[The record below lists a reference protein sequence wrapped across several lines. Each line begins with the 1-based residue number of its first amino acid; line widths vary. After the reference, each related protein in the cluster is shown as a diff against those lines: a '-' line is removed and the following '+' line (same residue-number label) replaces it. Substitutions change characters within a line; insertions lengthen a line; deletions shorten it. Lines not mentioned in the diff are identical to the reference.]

1 MKSLKITDFLMMAL
15 VVCLIGCATTSQ
27 AGKPK
32 AEDLLQQGI
41 TADNQGDY
49 DQAIDLYRQAI
60 QRKPKLKEA
69 HYRLGQIYVER
80 KMFEEAISE
89 FKTARDLKYPE
100 AVTELAV
107 TYHKAGKLDEA
118 EALIKELLVKKPND
132 VDLKYR
138 LGKVYLDK
146 GQLNEAGEIFRQV
159 LQMDPNNASA
169 HNGLANLY
177 FRKRNY
183 TEAMSEYLQAI
194 KLNPDFTDVN
204 LDLGNA
210 YYQSGK
216 YAEASKYFK
225 KYTELSPKDAA
236 GHYMLAK
243 SYQMMRDS
251 TLIEPAIAAA
261 KRVTRADPENDGAW
275 YLLGLLQYDMKDYIE
290 SARSFGKSLE
300 LSPMDPTRWYEAA
313 RVYIKAGNIY
323 TANKDTANSRMMF
336 DAAIGAYQKR
346 MELDPSKVED
356 TYYDM
361 ANAYYYAGYYDEAIQ
376 WYQKRID
383 KNPATAFGAL
393 MNMGYSYSLKGQ
405 ASKAPKAEVRAIYEK
420 AINTFLQAKA
430 LKMGKSVKPVK
441 EAIPAME
448 ALSQHYLY
456 IFNKFNEKAFKAKAS
471 TEANAILKIDP
482 GNKIANDVLAALKP
496 KVEVW

>member
-1 MKSLKITDFLMMAL
+1 MKLLKITDLVLMAL
-15 VVCLIGCATTSQ
+15 VLCLIGCATTSQ

-41 TADNQGDY
+41 TADNQGDF
-49 DQAIDLYRQAI
+49 DQAIDFYRQAI
-60 QRKPKLKEA
+60 QRKSKLKEA
-69 HYRLGQIYVER
+69 HFRLAQIYVER
-80 KMFEEAISE
+80 KMFDEAIAE

-100 AVTELAV
+100 ALTELAV

-118 EALIKELLVKKPND
+118 ETLIKELLIKKPND
-132 VDLKYR
+132 VDLKYQ

-183 TEAMSEYLQAI
+183 NEAMAEYLQAI

-210 YYQSGK
+210 YFQSGK
-216 YAEASKYFK
+216 YVEASRYFK

-243 SYQMMRDS
+243 SYQMQKDS
-251 TLIEPAIAAA
+251 SLIEPAIIEA
-261 KRVTRADPENDGAW
+261 KKVSKMDPENDGVW
-275 YLLGLLQYDMKDYIE
+275 YLLGTLQFDVKNYIE
-290 SARSFGKSLE
+290 SSQSFTKSLE
-300 LSPMDPTRWYEAA
+300 LSPVDPTRWYEAA
-313 RVYIKAGNIY
+313 RVYIRAGTTY
-323 TANKDTANSRMMF
+323 SASKDTINSRLMF
-336 DAAIGAYQKR
+336 DAAINAYQKR

-376 WYQKRID
+376 WYQKRIE
-383 KNPATAFGAL
+383 KNPTTAFGAL

-405 ASKAPKAEVRAIYEK
+405 ASKASKAEIRAIYEK

-430 LKMGKSVKPVK
+430 LKMGKNITPVK

-471 TEANAILKIDP
+471 TEANAILKADP
-482 GNKIANDVLAALKP
+482 GNKIAKEVLAALKP

>member
-1 MKSLKITDFLMMAL
+1 MKLLKITDFVLIAL
-15 VVCLIGCATTSQ
+15 VLCLIGCATTSQ

-32 AEDLLQQGI
+32 AEDLLKQGI
-41 TADNQGDY
+41 TADDQGDF

-60 QRKPKLKEA
+60 QRKFKLKEA

-80 KMFEEAISE
+80 KMFDEAIAE
-89 FKTARDLKYPE
+89 FKTARDLKYPQ

-146 GQLNEAGEIFRQV
+146 GQLNEAGEVFRQV

-177 FRKRNY
+177 FRQRNY
-183 TEAMSEYLQAI
+183 NQAMAEYLLAI

-204 LDLGNA
+204 LDLGSA
-210 YYQSGK
+210 YFQSGK
-216 YAEASKYFK
+216 YAEASRYFK

-243 SYQMMRDS
+243 AYQMQKD
-251 TLIEPAIAAA
+251 TALIQPAIIEAQ
-261 KRVTRADPENDGAW
+261 KVTKMDPENDGVW
-275 YLLGLLQYDMKDYIE
+275 YLLGSLQYEVKNYIE
-290 SARSFGKSLE
+290 SARSFSKSLE
-300 LSPMDPTRWYEAA
+300 LSPGDPTRWYEAA
-313 RVYIKAGNIY
+313 RVYIRALHPY
-323 TANKDTANSRMMF
+323 SANKDTANSKLMF
-336 DAAIGAYQKR
+336 DAAINAYQKR

-361 ANAYYYAGYYDEAIQ
+361 GNAYYYAGYYDEAIQ
-376 WYQKRID
+376 WYLKRIE

-405 ASKAPKAEVRAIYEK
+405 ASKASKAEVRVIYEK
-420 AINTFLQAKA
+420 AINAFLQARA
-430 LKMGKSVKPVK
+430 LKMGNNTKPVK

-456 IFNKFNEKAFKAKAS
+456 IFNKFNEKAFKNKAS
-471 TEANAILKIDP
+471 AEANAILKIDP
-482 GNKIANDVLAALKP
+482 ANKIAKEVLAALKP

>member
-1 MKSLKITDFLMMAL
+1 MKLLKMTDLAVLAL
-15 VVCLIGCATTSQ
+15 VLCLIGCATTSQ

-49 DQAIDLYRQAI
+49 DQAMDFYKQAI

-69 HYRLGQIYVER
+69 HFRLGQIYAER
-80 KMFEEAISE
+80 KMFDEAINE

-118 EALIKELLVKKPND
+118 ENLIKELLVKKPND

-146 GQLNEAGEIFRQV
+146 GLLNEAGEIFRQV

-183 TEAMSEYLQAI
+183 NEAMAEYLQAI

-210 YYQSGK
+210 YFQSGK
-216 YAEASKYFK
+216 YSEASKYFK

-243 SYQMMRDS
+243 SYQMQKDS
-251 TLIEPAIAAA
+251 TLVEPAIVEA
-261 KRVTRADPENDGAW
+261 KKVTKMDPENDGAW
-275 YLLGLLQYDMKDYIE
+275 YLLGTLQYDIKDFIE
-290 SARSFGKSLE
+290 AAKSFNKSLE
-300 LSPMDPTRWYEAA
+300 LSPIDPIRWFEAA
-313 RVYIKAGNIY
+313 RVYIKAGNAY
-323 TANKDTANSRMMF
+323 AANKDTENSRLMF
-336 DAAIGAYQKR
+336 DAAISAYQKR
-346 MELDPSKVED
+346 MELDPTKVED

-361 ANAYYYAGYYDEAIQ
+361 GNAYYYAGYYDEAIQ

-420 AINTFLQAKA
+420 AINTFMQAKA
-430 LKMGKSVKPVK
+430 LKMGKNIKPVK
-441 EAIPAME
+441 EAVPAME
-448 ALSQHYLY
+448 ALAQHYLY

-471 TEANAILKIDP
+471 AEANAILKIDP

>member
-1 MKSLKITDFLMMAL
+1 MKLFKIADFLVIAL
-15 VVCLIGCATTSQ
+15 VLCLLGCATTSQ

-32 AEDLLQQGI
+32 AEDLLKQGI
-41 TADNQGDY
+41 TADNQGDF
-49 DQAIDLYRQAI
+49 DQAMDFYRQAI

-69 HYRLGQIYVER
+69 HFRLGQIYVER
-80 KMFEEAISE
+80 KMFDEAIVE

-118 EALIKELLVKKPND
+118 ENLIKELLLKKPND

-177 FRKRNY
+177 FRKRMYN
-183 TEAMSEYLQAI
+183 EAMTEFQLAI

-210 YYQSGK
+210 YFQSGK
-216 YAEASKYFK
+216 YTDASRYFK
-225 KYTELSPKDAA
+225 RYTELSPKDAA

-243 SYQMMRDS
+243 SYQMQKD
-251 TLIEPAIAAA
+251 TALIEPAINEA
-261 KRVTRADPENDGAW
+261 KKVTKMDSENDGVW
-275 YLLGLLQYDMKDYIE
+275 YLLGTLYYDIKNYIE
-290 SARSFGKSLE
+290 SAQAFTKSLE
-300 LSPMDPTRWYEAA
+300 LSPVDPARWYEAA
-313 RVYIKAGNIY
+313 RVYIRAGNEY
-323 TANKDTANSRMMF
+323 SSQKDTENSKKMF
-336 DAAIGAYQKR
+336 DAAINAYQKR

-361 ANAYYYAGYYDEAIQ
+361 GNAYYYAGYYDEAIQ

-383 KNPATAFGAL
+383 KNPATAFGAM

-420 AINTFLQAKA
+420 AINTFLQAKS
-430 LKMGKSVKPVK
+430 LKMGKNIKPVK
-441 EAIPAME
+441 EAVPAME

-456 IFNKFNEKAFKAKAS
+456 IFNKFNEKAFKTKAS
-471 TEANAILKIDP
+471 VEAKDILKVDP
-482 GNKIANDVLAALKP
+482 GNKIAKDVLEALKP
-496 KVEVW
+496 KIEVW